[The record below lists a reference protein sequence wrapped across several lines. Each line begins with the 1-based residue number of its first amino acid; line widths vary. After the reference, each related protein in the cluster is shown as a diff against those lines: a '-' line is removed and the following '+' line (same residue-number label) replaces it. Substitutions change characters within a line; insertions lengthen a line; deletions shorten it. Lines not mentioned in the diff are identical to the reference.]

1 MPMTEF
7 IRPFGPT
14 IYKNRLAKD
23 QIDFLQD
30 VAKLTKQARN
40 DVSATL
46 VGNIEDQLGC
56 FLKSKKDHD
65 KFYDIMKYHLIEY
78 VNYEH
83 NRKIRTFSKGDPVK
97 VIDLQLDYGQGPWIN
112 FQQAG
117 EFNSVHSHTGEI
129 SAVVYI
135 DIPKEINNEVN
146 VPGCGHPDAP
156 GQIEFIY
163 GIDGC
168 GSYGSIPQ
176 EAITG
181 DIYLFPSLL
190 KHTVYPF
197 RSDVTRI
204 SMSFNINNYS
214 PITEQE
220 SK

>member
-14 IYKNRLAKD
+14 IYKNRLTRD

-46 VGNIEDQLGC
+46 VGNIENQLGC

-78 VNYEH
+78 VHYEH
-83 NRKIRTFSKGDPVK
+83 NRKIKHFSKGDPAR
-97 VIDLQLDYGQGPWIN
+97 VIDIELDYGQGPWIN

-117 EFNSVHSHTGEI
+117 EFNSIHSHSGEI

-135 DIPKEINNEVN
+135 DIPEEINNEVN

-181 DIYLFPSLL
+181 DIYLFPSSL

-204 SMSFNINNYS
+204 SMSFNINNYR
-214 PITEQE
+214 PIIEQE